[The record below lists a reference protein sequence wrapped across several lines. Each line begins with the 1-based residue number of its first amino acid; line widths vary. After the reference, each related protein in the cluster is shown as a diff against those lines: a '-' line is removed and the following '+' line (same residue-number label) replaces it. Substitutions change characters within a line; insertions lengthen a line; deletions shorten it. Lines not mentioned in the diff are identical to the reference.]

1 MALPTVWNESTT
13 NPNLII
19 FPEDA
24 TAGSF
29 VTGDIVRLSATGKV
43 ELAVAGA
50 TAIGIAHADASGT
63 EDTDI
68 PVELFNS
75 NDIYVG
81 TFRAAAITQAVVG
94 DTVDY
99 TASAGAFTWS
109 ESGATTDMY
118 IVGLYDAVDT
128 TSGRIRLR
136 VLPGGNLMIGK
147 DQ

>member
-13 NPNLII
+13 NPNTIN

-29 VTGDIVRLSATGKV
+29 LVGDIVRLSATGKV
-43 ELAVAGA
+43 ELAVDNA
-50 TAIGIAHADASGT
+50 TAIGIAHKDASGT

-81 TFRAAAITQAVVG
+81 TFRAAATAQAEVG
-94 DTVDY
+94 DTADY
-99 TASAGAFTWS
+99 TASAGAFTWT
-109 ESGATTDMY
+109 EGGTTDMY
-118 IVGLYDAVDT
+118 IVGLYDAANT
-128 TSGRIRLR
+128 TSGRIRMR